1 LERNSGMDI
10 KFDKSIKSAVDMIK
24 VPDYDVD
31 SFFNEEKR
39 RKSAER
45 IRRRVFVGTALFA
58 VIIAMASGVTVYAA
72 SVLQRQFRSAGN
84 GSPELIVD
92 DYDPQKDNG
101 ENPGNA
107 IVWEYSKPDTDF
119 EAPEDYKKHKLYDA
133 APSVYTFASWKEM
146 ASEVPFPIAEYKGE
160 KDGWALV
167 YDSVG
172 GDMDTFVTGTYE
184 ETGRSIE
191 YLQSHF
197 ANDHWGMG
205 LGIDQMGLVKEQK
218 TYQTKEGYSYTL
230 SIFSSGIDH
239 IYAALALQYDMITV
253 DFRGYSEP
261 EVIEFLEQLSMQSF
275 GR

>member
-1 LERNSGMDI
+1 MNTDFE
-10 KFDKSIKSAVDMIK
+10 KSYKSAVDKIK
-24 VPDYDVD
+24 VPDHDVE
-31 SFFNEEKR
+31 SFFDGEM
-39 RKSAER
+39 RKKTANR
-45 IRRRVFVGTALFA
+45 IRKRIFAGTALFA
-58 VIIAMASGVTVYAA
+58 VVIAMASGVTVYAA

-101 ENPGNA
+101 ENPGA

-119 EAPEDYKKHKLYDA
+119 EAPEDYKKRKLYDA
-133 APSVYTFASWKEM
+133 LPSVYTFATWKEM

-160 KDGWALV
+160 NDRWALV

-172 GDMDTFVTGTYE
+172 GDMETFVTGTYE

-230 SIFSSGIDH
+230 SIFTGGIDH
-239 IYAALALQYDMITV
+239 IYAALPLQYDMITV

>member
-1 LERNSGMDI
+1 MERNSGMDI
-10 KFDKSIKSAVDMIK
+10 KFDKSIKSAFDMIK

-31 SFFNEEKR
+31 SFFDEEKR
-39 RKSAER
+39 RTSAR
-45 IRRRVFVGTALFA
+45 RVRRRVLTGSLLFA
-58 VIIAMASGVTVYAA
+58 MVIVMSSGVTVYAA
-72 SVLQRQFRSAGN
+72 SVLQRTFRTAG
-84 GSPELIVD
+84 GGASELIVD
-92 DYDPQKDNG
+92 DQDINTG
-101 ENPGNA
+101 ENPGNT

-119 EAPEDYKKHKLYDA
+119 EAPEDYKKRKLYDA

-160 KDGWALV
+160 NDEWALV

-172 GDMDTFVTGTYE
+172 GDIDTFVTGTYE
-184 ETGRSIE
+184 ETGRSID

-261 EVIEFLEQLSMQSF
+261 EVTEFLEQLSMQAF
-275 GR
+275 AE

>member
-1 LERNSGMDI
+1 MERYLGMNI
-10 KFDKSIKSAVDMIK
+10 NFDKSIKNAFDMIE

-31 SFFNEEKR
+31 SFFDEEKR

-45 IRRRVFVGTALFA
+45 IRRRAFTGTALFA
-58 VIIAMASGVTVYAA
+58 VLIVVASGITVYAA
-72 SVLQRQFRSAGN
+72 SVRQRQFRIAGN
-84 GSPELIVD
+84 GSLELIVD
-92 DYDPQKDNG
+92 DHDANTG
-101 ENPGNA
+101 ENPGNT

-119 EAPEDYKKHKLYDA
+119 EAKKRALSDA
-133 APSVYTFASWKEM
+133 APGVYTFASWKEM
-146 ASEVPFPIAEYKGE
+146 ASEVPFPTAEYKGE
-160 KDGWALV
+160 NDGWALV

-172 GDMDTFVTGTYE
+172 GDMETFVTGTYE

-239 IYAALALQYDMITV
+239 IYAALPLQYDMITV

-261 EVIEFLEQLSMQSF
+261 EVTEFLEQLSMQAF
-275 GR
+275 AE